1 MKIRWITTI
10 VLIVMFNVAH
20 EVGYGEEEQL
30 CQPTVVVMFGN
41 GVWNSAED
49 TNESAEFLEDALEI
63 YILEANLN
71 GITIVYDSSHNPSE
85 GTLKDLLETAE
96 QIIESN
102 YSLFWRFL
110 SGLDILPDEIQ
121 DEWIEISNRIDADI
135 ISANPSI
142 QEHIDTYDE
151 YLREGKQ
158 IVLVAHSQGNLYGNV
173 AYLGIDQQYI
183 DGFGIVSVANPDTH
197 VKGGGPY
204 TTIEEDYVILPLQI
218 TFPFALPA
226 NVDNFFGPVNLNDW
240 SGHKFIDSYM
250 ATGHEAET
258 KILDDIVT
266 MIGELRSSDPNTEAI
281 EIVNT
286 YNILSVACGNPGTTW
301 ATLSQN
307 VYVTEIHTYHWC
319 DKGLPAGTH
328 ALYNIDSG
336 VTYGPF
342 SGTTDFR
349 SWISYPN
356 TYVPAGIYEVID
368 SKPHTWSHTGNGGF
382 VIIEGIVCY

>member
-1 MKIRWITTI
+1 MKIRWTATTI
-10 VLIVMFNVAH
+10 ILLFSLLAILGIV
-20 EVGYGEEEQL
+20 YGEGEQQ
-30 CQPTVVVMFGN
+30 CQPETVVFFGN
-41 GVWNSAED
+41 GMGNDED
-49 TNESAEFLEDALEI
+49 EAGLSMELLQKRLEGHISGTNLEGIMSYDLAYNPSNGLLEDFM
-63 YILEANLN
+63 
-71 GITIVYDSSHNPSE
+71 
-85 GTLKDLLETAE
+85 ETVE
-96 QIIESN
+96 QIIDSN

-121 DEWIEISNRIDADI
+121 DEWIAISNRIDADI

-158 IVLVAHSQGNLYGNV
+158 IMLVAHSQGNLFGNI
-173 AYLGIDQQYI
+173 AYLGLDSHYI

-197 VKGGGPY
+197 VENGGPY
-204 TTIEEDYVILPLQI
+204 TTIEEDYVILPLQM

-226 NVDNFFGPVNLNDW
+226 NVDNFFGPVNLDDW

-250 ATGHEAET
+250 APGHEAET
-258 KILDDIVT
+258 KILNDVVT
-266 MIGELRSSDPNTEAI
+266 TINELSSSYENT

-286 YNILSVACGNPGTTW
+286 YNLLGVTCGNPGTTLV
-301 ATLSQN
+301 TLHQN
-307 VYVTEIHTYHWC
+307 AFITGIHTYHWC
-319 DKGLPAGTH
+319 DEGQPAGTH
-328 ALYNIDSG
+328 ALYNIDTE

-356 TYVPAGIYEVID
+356 THVPAGIYEIID
-368 SKPHTWSHTGNGGF
+368 SEPNTWSHTHGGGF
-382 VIIEGIVCY
+382 VIIEGILCY